1 MIGNNF
7 NLPHYYFGAKKLYEM
22 SITITDKKTLSP
34 ENHLHATES
43 KWFAVRTGFRKE
55 KIVHKRL
62 KSKGI
67 ISYLP
72 LYKVIRRYERK
83 VKHLELPLINS
94 YLFVKIT
101 KKDYVRVLETEHVHA
116 FIHFNRNL
124 IAIPG
129 TEIDTVR
136 RVLGEDT
143 EIAVVEEGYTRGDQV
158 EVIGGRLTGL
168 HGELIE
174 GEGQK
179 RLIIRLEKIGVGLEV
194 EVDAKYLRKQKK

>member
-1 MIGNNF
+1 M
-7 NLPHYYFGAKKLYEM
+7 
-22 SITITDKKTLSP
+22 TDKKSLAP
-34 ENHLHATES
+34 ENHLHATEAR
-43 KWFAVRTGFRKE
+43 WFAVRTGFRKE

-62 KSKGI
+62 SSKGI

-101 KKDYVRVLETEHVHA
+101 KADYVRVLETEQVHT
-116 FIHFNRNL
+116 FVHFNRNL
-124 IAIPG
+124 IAIPEA
-129 TEIDTVR
+129 EIDTIH

-143 EIAVVEEGYTRGDQV
+143 EITVVEEGYRKGDFV

-168 HGELIE
+168 NGELID
-174 GEGQK
+174 GDGKK
-179 RLIIRLEKIGVGLEV
+179 RLIIRLENIGVGLEV
-194 EVDAKYLRKQKK
+194 EVDAKYLHKRKSN

>member
-1 MIGNNF
+1 
-7 NLPHYYFGAKKLYEM
+7 M
-22 SITITDKKTLSP
+22 SATITDKKSLAP
-34 ENHLHATES
+34 ENHLHATEAR
-43 KWFAVRTGFRKE
+43 WFAVRTGFRKE

-62 KSKGI
+62 SSKGI
-67 ISYLP
+67 VSYLP

-94 YLFVKIT
+94 YIFVKIS
-101 KKDYVRVLETEHVHA
+101 KAEYVRVLETEQVHA
-116 FIHFNRNL
+116 FVHFNRNL
-124 IAIPG
+124 IAIPEA
-129 TEIDTVR
+129 EIDTIH

-143 EIAVVEEGYTRGDQV
+143 EIAVLEEGYKKGDQV

-179 RLIIRLEKIGVGLEV
+179 RLIIRLENIGVGLEV
-194 EVDAKYLRKQKK
+194 EIDAKYLRKQKK

>member
-1 MIGNNF
+1 
-7 NLPHYYFGAKKLYEM
+7 M
-22 SITITDKKTLSP
+22 SATITDKKSLAP
-34 ENHLHATES
+34 ENHLHATEAR
-43 KWFAVRTGFRKE
+43 WFAVRTGFRKE

-62 KSKGI
+62 SSKGI
-67 ISYLP
+67 IAYLP

-101 KKDYVRVLETEHVHA
+101 KAEYVRVLETEQVHT
-116 FIHFNRNL
+116 FVQFKRNL
-124 IAIPG
+124 IAIPES
-129 TEIDTVR
+129 EIDTVR
-136 RVLGEDT
+136 RVLGENT
-143 EIAVVEEGYTRGDQV
+143 EVTIVEDRYKKGDQV

-168 HGELIE
+168 QGELID

-179 RLIIRLEKIGVGLEV
+179 RLIIRLENIGVGLEV

>member
-1 MIGNNF
+1 
-7 NLPHYYFGAKKLYEM
+7 M
-22 SITITDKKTLSP
+22 SATTTDRKSLAP
-34 ENHLHATES
+34 ENHLHATEAR
-43 KWFAVRTGFRKE
+43 WFAVRTGFRKE

-62 KSKGI
+62 SSKGI

-94 YLFVKIT
+94 YIFVKIS
-101 KKDYVRVLETEHVHA
+101 KADYVRVLETEQVHA
-116 FIHFNRNL
+116 FVHFSQNL
-124 IAIPG
+124 IAIPEN
-129 TEIDTVR
+129 EIDTIR

-143 EIAVVEEGYTRGDQV
+143 EIAVIEEGYKKGDQV

-168 HGELIE
+168 EGELIA

-179 RLIIRLEKIGVGLEV
+179 RLIIRLENIGIGLEV
-194 EVDAKYLRKQKK
+194 EIDAKYLRKQKK

>member
-1 MIGNNF
+1 
-7 NLPHYYFGAKKLYEM
+7 M
-22 SITITDKKTLSP
+22 SGTITNKKTLSP
-34 ENHLHATES
+34 ENHLHATEAR
-43 KWFAVRTGFRKE
+43 WFAVRTGFRKE

-62 KSKGI
+62 NSKGI

-101 KKDYVRVLETEHVHA
+101 KADYVRVLETEQVHA
-116 FIHFNRNL
+116 FVQFNRNL
-124 IAIPG
+124 IAIPKS
-129 TEIDTVR
+129 EIDTVR
-136 RVLGEDT
+136 RVLGE
-143 EIAVVEEGYTRGDQV
+143 EMEVAVVEEKYRKGDQV

-168 HGELIE
+168 HGELID

-179 RLIIRLEKIGVGLEV
+179 RLIIRLENIGVGLEV
-194 EVDAKYLRKQKK
+194 EVDAKYLRKQKMP